1 MPILL
6 KKLYLLQLYCVLR
19 LRKTLNIEKRLL
31 EVQKSFSELQI
42 LSDGIRTVFCFCGFF
57 RDLNHGFSLNQHFG
71 IGVVSVL
78 YFQYFLFFFHNWSK
92 VRNYRSIHFSL
103 VSFLWV
109 DRKTQFLLS
118 LPRFEDRQY
127 FQTEFFLRNL
137 VWFALVFV
145 DDRIVPV
152 FDHMLGSRTIEE
164 FRDVWPFFTKI
175 EDCSEEQNILIDR
188 PFVFFDVWV

>member
-19 LRKTLNIEKRLL
+19 LRKTLNIEKRLF

-145 DDRIVPV
+145 DDGIVPV
-152 FDHMLGSRTIEE
+152 FDHMLGSRTIE
-164 FRDVWPFFTKI
+164 
-175 EDCSEEQNILIDR
+175 
-188 PFVFFDVWV
+188 